1 MKTAV
6 IQMNS
11 SGDKRRNI
19 EKALSFLHA
28 AAGRK
33 ARFILLPEVFNYRG
47 GIKTKQDLRMIS
59 EEIPGVL
66 RHAQDDSKD
75 GERSRT
81 KSLRPFLDAARK
93 SKAFV
98 LAGSIYEKGEGSQ
111 KVYNTSALISPEGK
125 VIAKYRKIHLFDAI
139 LKKKAI
145 RESDFFLAG
154 KKIVI
159 ARIEQFNV
167 GMSIC
172 YDLRFPELYR
182 ACARLGAH
190 VLCVP
195 SAFTKITGQ
204 VHWEV
209 LLKARA
215 IENLCYVLAPNQTG
229 TDARGIEAFGHSLII
244 SPWGEILARASATA
258 EEIIFADLSL
268 PEVQKARRVFPSVQR
283 SRFGVVREEKR

>member
-11 SGDKRRNI
+11 SSDKQRNI

-47 GIKTKQDLRMIS
+47 GIKTKQDLQMIS
-59 EEIPGVL
+59 EEIPGE
-66 RHAQDDSKD
+66 SI
-75 GERSRT
+75 
-81 KSLRPFLDAARK
+81 RPFLDAARK
-93 SKAFV
+93 SKSFV
-98 LAGSIYEKGEGSQ
+98 LAGSIYEKTEGSQ
-111 KVYNTSALISPEGK
+111 KVYNTSALISPDGK
-125 VIAKYRKIHLFDAI
+125 IIAKYRKIHLFDAI
-139 LKKKAI
+139 LKKKVI
-145 RESDFFLAG
+145 RESDSFLAG
-154 KKIVI
+154 KKTVI
-159 ARIEQFNV
+159 ARIEEFNV

-244 SPWGEILARASATA
+244 SPWGEILARACAPT
-258 EEIIFADLSL
+258 EEIIFADLFLS
-268 PEVQKARRVFPSVQR
+268 EVQKARRVFPFAER
-283 SRFGVVREEKR
+283 SKFGVVREEKR